1 MLKEIALGIIISLL
15 FICLVILF
23 CAVLIKLY
31 IHKIKEHNRIAL
43 AFQKTLNS
51 AILETQEQLLTSI
64 SQDLHDDA
72 GQQLTVINFQLEN
85 FKLDYP
91 DCDKSLL
98 PISESVANLSKSLRL
113 ISHSL
118 NNNWL
123 AKNGLVYAIKSE
135 INRIKNQKSITVLL
149 HCDDGSKRIFDADQQ
164 IVIFRIFQETI
175 NNMLKHAK
183 ATSLTI
189 DIKTSPK
196 LQLIITDNG
205 IGFDH
210 HAEKQNTLGIENC
223 RQRAKMI
230 NHTFTIESKLNRGTS
245 VTLLEN

>member
-1 MLKEIALGIIISLL
+1 MSKSIVFGIVLGLL
-15 FICLVILF
+15 FISLVVLF

-31 IHKIKEHNRIAL
+31 IQKIKEHNQKEL

-51 AILETQEQLLTSI
+51 AILENQEQLLTSI

-85 FKLDYP
+85 LKLDHP
-91 DCDKSLL
+91 NCEKSLS
-98 PISESVANLSKSLRL
+98 PISTSVANLSQSLRQ

-123 AKNGLVYAIKSE
+123 IENGLVNAIKADVE
-135 INRIKNQKSITVLL
+135 RIKNLKNIKVTFES
-149 HCDDGSKRIFDADQQ
+149 HDATQRKFNVEEQ

-183 ATSLTI
+183 ATSI
-189 DIKTSPK
+189 AIVVQTSPK
-196 LQLIITDNG
+196 FELKITDNG
-205 IGFDH
+205 IGFNLNNTS
-210 HAEKQNTLGIENC
+210 QNSLGIENC
-223 RQRAKMI
+223 RQRAKI
-230 NHTFTIESKLNRGTS
+230 IDYNFSIESNLNQGTTI
-245 VTLLEN
+245 TLLEN